1 MTTDEEFF
9 AWLDGELSASES
21 AAMERKV
28 AADPALARLA
38 DEHRALKARLGRAFD
53 PIAAA
58 PLPEQVEAAL
68 REPEGEVIDIGKAQR
83 RRTTRLSWGVPQ
95 WAAIAATLAVGVL
108 VGTMVPQ
115 RSTSPVAIE
124 DGRIYAAAALD
135 QALSSELASAPGKSD
150 VRIGITFR
158 DQSGAICRSFTQ
170 PAASGLACR
179 DPKGWRVRGLF
190 AAPEGQGGT
199 YRMAAG
205 MDPNLAS
212 LVDLTM
218 DGEPF
223 DAAQEKAAKARGWR
237 QEPRSP

>member
-1 MTTDEEFF
+1 MTTDERFF
-9 AWLDGELSASES
+9 AWLDGELSQSES

-58 PLPEQVEAAL
+58 PLPEHLQAAL
-68 REPEGEVIDIGKAQR
+68 REPEAEVIDFGAAQR
-83 RRTTRLSWGVPQ
+83 RRTARLSWGMPQ
-95 WAAIAATLAVGVL
+95 WSAIAATLAVGVL
-108 VGTMVPQ
+108 VGTMVSP
-115 RSTSPVAIE
+115 RSTSPIAIE
-124 DGRIYAAAALD
+124 GGHVYAAAALD
-135 QALSSELASAPGKSD
+135 QALSTELASAPTNGS
-150 VRIGITFR
+150 VRIGITYR

-170 PAASGLACR
+170 SAASGLACR
-179 DPKGWRVRGLF
+179 DPKGWQVRGLF
-190 AAPEGQGGT
+190 AAPEGQSGT

-205 MDPNLAS
+205 LDPNVAT
-212 LVDLTM
+212 LVNLTM

-237 QEPRSP
+237 

>member
-1 MTTDEEFF
+1 MTTDDKFF
-9 AWLDGELSASES
+9 AWLDGELHGAE
-21 AAMERKV
+21 ADEMARTV

-38 DEHRALKARLGRAFD
+38 GEHRALKARLGGAFD
-53 PIAAA
+53 PIAEA
-58 PLPEQVEAAL
+58 PLPERLQAAL
-68 REPEGEVIDIGKAQR
+68 HEPEAKIIDFGAAKQR
-83 RRTTRLSWGVPQ
+83 RTGRFSWGVPQ
-95 WAAIAATLAVGVL
+95 WSAMAATLAVGIL
-108 VGTMVPQ
+108 VGTMVPHGA
-115 RSTSPVAIE
+115 TSPIAIE
-124 DGRIYAAAALD
+124 GGHVYAAAALD
-135 QALSSELASAPGKSD
+135 QALTTELASAPGKSD
-150 VRIGITFR
+150 VRIGMTFR

-179 DPKGWRVRGLF
+179 DVQGWRVRGLF

-237 QEPRSP
+237 

>member
-1 MTTDEEFF
+1 MTTDEKFF
-9 AWLDGELSASES
+9 AWLDGELDASES
-21 AAMERKV
+21 AAMERKI

-53 PIAAA
+53 PIANA
-58 PLPEQVEAAL
+58 PLPEHMQAAM
-68 REPEGEVIDIGKAQR
+68 REPRTEIIDFGAAKQR
-83 RRTTRLSWGVPQ
+83 RSARFGWGVPQ
-95 WAAIAATLAVGVL
+95 WSAMAATLAIGIL
-108 VGTMVPQ
+108 IGTMMPS

-124 DGRIYAAAALD
+124 GSQVYAAAALD
-135 QALSSELASAPGKSD
+135 QALTTELASAPGNSD

-179 DPKGWRVRGLF
+179 DSKGWRVRGLF
-190 AAPEGQGGT
+190 AAPEGQGGA

-218 DGEPF
+218 AGEPF

-237 QEPRSP
+237 